1 MATNDRVTDLEEKA
15 GGLVESASSRHPA
28 PVASRERGPEGEWST
43 KKRKARRE
51 RWMWRVAGYVT
62 FLSIW
67 EFASK
72 FLIADYIL
80 PPPQKILSEIWRIFS
95 TGEFFKNFGATL
107 LTIAVGYSIAF
118 LLGTFVA
125 ILIGRS
131 AWWDGFFGGWVI
143 ASMNTPGLV
152 FALVAAIIFGLGSE
166 GPLIAVVLTTFS
178 FVTVNIAEGVRNVP
192 NDLIRMGKAFEVSGG
207 KVQRHVLIPFLGPY
221 FFTALRYGFST
232 AWKIATLTEIIVGTK
247 GIGFMMRREFQNF
260 NMAGFLAWVLLFF
273 AFALFLE
280 RFVLQRQIDRFF
292 RWRPEV
298 AK

>member
-1 MATNDRVTDLEEKA
+1 MTNDTVSDLEEEA
-15 GGLVESASSRHPA
+15 GGLVDGADSRHAA
-28 PVASRERGPEGEWST
+28 PVTSRLRGPEGQWAAKQRT
-43 KKRKARRE
+43 ARRK
-51 RWMWRVAGYVT
+51 RWMWRLAGYAV
-62 FLSIW
+62 FLGLW
-67 EFASK
+67 EFAST
-72 FLIADYIL
+72 FLVADYIL
-80 PPPQKILSEIWRIFS
+80 PPPQKILAEMWRIFDS
-95 TGEFFKNFGATL
+95 GEFFRNFGATL
-107 LTIAVGYSIAF
+107 LTIAIGYSIAF
-118 LLGTFVA
+118 LLGTVVA
-125 ILIGRS
+125 ILMGRS
-131 AWWDGFFGGWVI
+131 AWWDGFFGEWVV

-166 GPLIAVVLTTFS
+166 GPLIAVVVTTFS
-178 FVTVNIAEGVRNVP
+178 FVTVNIVEGVRNVP
-192 NDLIRMGKAFEVSGG
+192 NDLIRMGRAFEVSGV

-280 RFVLQRQIDRFF
+280 RFVLQRQIDHFF